1 MESWILTS
9 GTRSDGVARFND
21 GHNDDDLNTDADG
34 RGQRGSDVGWGS
46 GSIVYVAGRLAR
58 RLQGHSAGNGAIAW
72 KARTITLRVTTLTLA
87 AMRAAI
93 TVDSVAIV
101 AFLTEG
107 LVPVSITATSWSS
120 ATTDNVRKT
129 RVSVAIV
136 LGSRSH
142 DAVSNSESLETVYAN
157 GWIGRECLVDTTA
170 PVGQVVVGQSVNG
183 RGGGNNVRVII
194 AIELATDLERA
205 EVGKSIDIGDSNL
218 VVVLGEG
225 KV

>member
-1 MESWILTS
+1 MESWILTI
-9 GTRSDGVARFND
+9 GTRSDGGAGFND
-21 GHNDDDLNTDADG
+21 GHIDDDLNTDAG
-34 RGQRGSDVGWGS
+34 VRGQQGSDVGGDT
-46 GSIVYVAGRLAR
+46 GSIVCVAGRLAR
-58 RLQGHSAGNGAIAW
+58 RLQGPSAGSGAIAW
-72 KARTITLRVTTLTLA
+72 KACTITLGVTTLALA

-107 LVPVSITATSWSS
+107 FVPVAITATSWSS
-120 ATTDNVRKT
+120 ATADNVGKT
-129 RVSVAIV
+129 RVPVTIV

-170 PVGQVVVGQSVNG
+170 PVGQISIGQSVNG
-183 RGGGNNVRVII
+183 RGVGNNVRSII
-194 AIELATDLERA
+194 AVELAADLERA
-205 EVGKSIDIGDSNL
+205 KVGKSIDSGDSNQ